1 MPQPVLASYEEEATK
16 LRRLQEENDALKHK
30 LAALGQGSNAVP
42 DAVPPM
48 DIMDDF
54 YIIAQSV

>member
-1 MPQPVLASYEEEATK
+1 MPQPVLSSYEEEAAK
-16 LRRLQEENDALKHK
+16 LRKLLEENEALKHK
-30 LAALGQGSNAVP
+30 LATLSQCSNVIP

-54 YIIAQSV
+54 YIIAQ